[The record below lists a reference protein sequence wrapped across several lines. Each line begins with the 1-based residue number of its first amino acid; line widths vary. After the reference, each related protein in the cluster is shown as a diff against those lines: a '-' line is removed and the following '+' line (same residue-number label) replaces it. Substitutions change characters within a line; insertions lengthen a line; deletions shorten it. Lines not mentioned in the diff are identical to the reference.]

1 MRVLAALVCLAAA
14 PALAAE
20 PDVAEGADLFARNC
34 AICHGETAVGDGPM
48 AEILTVKPADLTHL
62 SVSNDGV
69 FPTFRVIRQI
79 DGRDPMLAHGGAMPL
94 FGMLFD
100 FPDSSIA
107 SETGQ
112 PIITAQPIVDIVG
125 WLMTIQVEG

>member
-1 MRVLAALVCLAAA
+1 MRMLAALVCLAAA

-34 AICHGETAVGDGPM
+34 AICHGETGVGDGPM

-125 WLMTIQVEG
+125 WLMTIQVEN

>member
-1 MRVLAALVCLAAA
+1 MRVLAALICLAAA

-34 AICHGETAVGDGPM
+34 AICHGETGVGDGPM